1 MIQRCP
7 WVGEGKPFYEDYH
20 DNEWGIPKH
29 DDRDHLELLILEG
42 MQAGLSWELILK
54 KREAFRALFHNFDP
68 EKVAAMCDGTLE
80 EIAQNPAIIRNRR
93 KIFSARDNAR
103 IFREIQKEFGSFDA
117 YVWPF
122 VGGKPIV
129 NRWKTH
135 TEVPC
140 LSSESQT
147 LSQDLKKR
155 GMTFVGPTILYSY
168 MQAAGLVSD
177 HLITC
182 FQSQEAQPL
191 PG

>member
-1 MIQRCP
+1 MIQRCW
-7 WVGEGKPFYEDYH
+7 WVGEGKPFYEAYH

-54 KREAFRALFHNFDP
+54 RREAFRSLFHHFDP
-68 EKVAAMCDGTLE
+68 KKVAAMSDETLE
-80 EIAQNPAIIRNRR
+80 ALTQNPTIIRNRR

-103 IFREIQKEFGSFDA
+103 IFRKIQEEFGTFDT

-129 NRWKTH
+129 HRWKTPS
-135 TEVPC
+135 EVPC
-140 LSSESQT
+140 STSESSE
-147 LSQDLKKR
+147 LSRDLKKR
-155 GMTFVGPTILYSY
+155 GMTFVGPTIVYSY

-177 HLITC
+177 HLDSC
-182 FQSQEAQPL
+182 FRAREAPI
-191 PG
+191 PHG